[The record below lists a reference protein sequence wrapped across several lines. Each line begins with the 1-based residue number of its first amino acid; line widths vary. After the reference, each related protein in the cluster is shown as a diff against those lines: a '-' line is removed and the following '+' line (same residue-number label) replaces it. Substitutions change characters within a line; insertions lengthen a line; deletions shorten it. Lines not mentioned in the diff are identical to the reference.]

1 MVLFLFKKCYNN
13 TKERDQ
19 MKKYL
24 YVFFAFLACLFV
36 SQNVQAS
43 SPSYDVLFYGGTL
56 TLDTWDDATYEEELV
71 YYFKDSYRGQYVSL
85 GTAGNM
91 PQGFAIEIPPKVEVE
106 GRELQREPE
115 ITNLGDG
122 YRVKIY
128 NSGVAT
134 DTVKIK
140 VTWKLKNLLYSH
152 KDILELNWKPITDGD
167 QKVDEV
173 QFRVIPKF
181 APANAQ
187 SELYIHTAF
196 MGPDVTVKK
205 EDGIY
210 SATFYNLGKG
220 KAVELYGYWLKS
232 DLTTL
237 YDSGRNTGL
246 TKLDEFHKNQAKIE
260 QEKYWTRMFWNWI
273 LPAFIIALWLLAL
286 LGRNRFKKMIWPGVT
301 YPTNTRLYEIPQDIA
316 PLVMSSVVYSAELD
330 EASPTNKEKATPPVF
345 TFEKMLQAT
354 LLDLMDR
361 GVIVYEQQGN
371 EVVLTRKSHGH
382 VDDFERSFM
391 NMAFGDQVSCPVNRL
406 FENYEFSDDVYKHAK
421 KADQD
426 AIRSLGSKA
435 QARFDTAVNQVARDV
450 HRKVEDL
457 HLPSYYRPL
466 EAKEEAQARRSLFF
480 GWAAWF
486 IALGAEIFAIFGMG
500 WFSVPCLIGILTLW
514 FMPVRFNGVFKACL
528 RDGVVNLAGAEQ
540 RYYWDSFGRMLKE
553 IAHLNDAE
561 LQSLVLWNRLLVY
574 AALYGVADQ
583 VTKVMKLRNIHL
595 ENQALNAFVYTPFYH
610 DVTHSSHAMSTYG
623 STASTASHFTV
634 SSGSGGGFSG
644 GGGGGGF
651 GAF

>member
-1 MVLFLFKKCYNN
+1 
-13 TKERDQ
+13 

-24 YVFFAFLACLFV
+24 YIIFTFLACLFV

-43 SPSYDVLFYGGTL
+43 GPSYEVLYYGGTL
-56 TLDTWDDATYEEELV
+56 TLDTWDDATYEEELT

-91 PQGFAIEIPPKVEVE
+91 PQGFEIETPPKVEVE
-106 GRELQREPE
+106 GRELQMEPE
-115 ITNLGDG
+115 VRNLGDG

-128 NSGVAT
+128 NSGYAG

-152 KDILELNWKPITDGD
+152 RDILLLNWKPITDGD
-167 QKVDEV
+167 KKVEKV

-181 APANAQ
+181 ASANAQ
-187 SELYIHTAF
+187 SELYIHTAY

-205 EDGIY
+205 EDGY
-210 SATFYNLGKG
+210 YDATFYNLGKNQ
-220 KAVELYGYWLKS
+220 AVELYGYWLKS
-232 DLTTL
+232 DLSPL
-237 YDSGRNTGL
+237 YASDRDTGL
-246 TKLDEFHKNQAKIE
+246 TKLDEFHQTQAKIE
-260 QEKYWTRMFWNWI
+260 QEKYWTRMFWHWI
-273 LPAFIIALWLLAL
+273 LPALIISLWLLAL

-330 EASPTNKEKATPPVF
+330 EVSPTNKAKMTPPPF

-361 GVIVYEQQGN
+361 GVIVYEQKGN

-391 NMAFGDQVSCPVNRL
+391 DMAFGDQVTCPVNRL
-406 FENYEFSDDVYKHAK
+406 FENYEFSGDLYKHAK
-421 KADQD
+421 TEDQD
-426 AIRSLGSKA
+426 AIRSLGRKA
-435 QARFDTAVNQVARDV
+435 QSHFDAAVNQVARDV

-457 HLPSYYRPL
+457 RLPSYYRPL
-466 EAKEEAQARRSLFF
+466 EAHEEAQARRSLFF
-480 GWAAWF
+480 GWTAWF
-486 IALGAEIFAIFGMG
+486 LALGAEIFAIFVLN
-500 WFSVPCLIGILTLW
+500 WFSIPCLIGILTIWYL
-514 FMPVRFNGVFKACL
+514 PARFNAMFKAIL
-528 RDGVVNLAGAEQ
+528 RDGVVNSAGAEQ
-540 RYYWDSFGRMLKE
+540 HYYWDSFGRMLKE
-553 IAHLNDAE
+553 IAHLNDTE

-574 AALYGVADQ
+574 AALYGVADK

-595 ENQALNAFVYTPFYH
+595 QNQALDAFVYTPFYH
-610 DVTHSSHAMSTYG
+610 DVTRTSHAMSTYG

>member
-1 MVLFLFKKCYNN
+1 
-13 TKERDQ
+13 

-24 YVFFAFLACLFV
+24 YLIFTFLACLFV

-43 SPSYDVLFYGGTL
+43 GPSYEVLYYGGTL
-56 TLDTWDDATYEEELV
+56 TLDTWDDATYEEELT

-91 PQGFAIEIPPKVEVE
+91 PQGFEIETPPKVEVE
-106 GRELQREPE
+106 GRELQMEPE
-115 ITNLGDG
+115 VRNLGDG

-128 NSGVAT
+128 NSGYAG

-152 KDILELNWKPITDGD
+152 RDILLLNWKPITDGD
-167 QKVDEV
+167 KKVEKV

-187 SELYIHTAF
+187 SELYIHTAY

-205 EDGIY
+205 EDGY
-210 SATFYNLGKG
+210 YDATFYNLGKG
-220 KAVELYGYWLKS
+220 QAVELYGYWLKS
-232 DLTTL
+232 DLSPL
-237 YDSGRNTGL
+237 YSSDRNTGL
-246 TKLDEFHKNQAKIE
+246 TKLDEFHQTQAKIE
-260 QEKYWTRMFWNWI
+260 QEKYWTRMFWHWI
-273 LPAFIIALWLLAL
+273 LPALIVSLWLLAL

-330 EASPTNKEKATPPVF
+330 EVSPTNKAKMTPPPF

-361 GVIVYEQQGN
+361 GVIVYEQKGN

-391 NMAFGDQVSCPVNRL
+391 DMAFGDQVTCPVNRL
-406 FENYEFSDDVYKHAK
+406 FENYEFSGDLYKHAK
-421 KADQD
+421 TEDQD
-426 AIRSLGSKA
+426 AIRSLGRKA
-435 QARFDTAVNQVARDV
+435 QSHFDAAVNQVARDV

-457 HLPSYYRPL
+457 RLPSYYRPL
-466 EAKEEAQARRSLFF
+466 EAHEEAQARRSLFF
-480 GWAAWF
+480 GWTAWF
-486 IALGAEIFAIFGMG
+486 LALGAEIFAIFVLN
-500 WFSVPCLIGILTLW
+500 WFSIPCLIGILTIWYL
-514 FMPVRFNGVFKACL
+514 PARFNAIFKAIL
-528 RDGVVNLAGAEQ
+528 RDGVVNSAGAEQ

-553 IAHLNDAE
+553 IAHLNDTE

-574 AALYGVADQ
+574 AALYGVADK

-595 ENQALNAFVYTPFYH
+595 QNQALDAFVYTPFYH
-610 DVTHSSHAMSTYG
+610 DVTRTSHAMSTYG

>member
-1 MVLFLFKKCYNN
+1 
-13 TKERDQ
+13 

-24 YVFFAFLACLFV
+24 YIIFTFLACLFV

-43 SPSYDVLFYGGTL
+43 GPSYEVLYYGGTL
-56 TLDTWDDATYEEELV
+56 TLDTWDDATYEEELT

-91 PQGFAIEIPPKVEVE
+91 PQGFEIETPPKVEVE
-106 GRELQREPE
+106 GRELQMEPE
-115 ITNLGDG
+115 VRNLGDG

-128 NSGVAT
+128 NSGYAG

-152 KDILELNWKPITDGD
+152 RDILLLNWKPITDGD
-167 QKVDEV
+167 KKVEKV

-187 SELYIHTAF
+187 SELYIHTAY

-205 EDGIY
+205 EDGY
-210 SATFYNLGKG
+210 YDATFYNLGKG
-220 KAVELYGYWLKS
+220 QAVELYGYWLKS
-232 DLTTL
+232 DLSPL
-237 YDSGRNTGL
+237 YASDRNTGL
-246 TKLDEFHKNQAKIE
+246 TKLDEFHQTQAKIE
-260 QEKYWTRMFWNWI
+260 QEKYWTRMFWHWI
-273 LPAFIIALWLLAL
+273 LPALIVSLWLLAL

-330 EASPTNKEKATPPVF
+330 EVSPTNKAKMTPPPF

-361 GVIVYEQQGN
+361 GVIVYEQKGN

-391 NMAFGDQVSCPVNRL
+391 DMAFGDQVTCPVNRL
-406 FENYEFSDDVYKHAK
+406 FENYEFSGDLYKHAK
-421 KADQD
+421 TEDQD
-426 AIRSLGSKA
+426 AIRSLGRKA
-435 QARFDTAVNQVARDV
+435 QSHFDAAVNQVARDV

-457 HLPSYYRPL
+457 RLPSYYRPL
-466 EAKEEAQARRSLFF
+466 EAHEEAQARRSLFF
-480 GWAAWF
+480 GWTAWF
-486 IALGAEIFAIFGMG
+486 LALGAEIFAIFVLN
-500 WFSVPCLIGILTLW
+500 WFSIPCLIGILTIWYL
-514 FMPVRFNGVFKACL
+514 PARFNAIFKAIL
-528 RDGVVNLAGAEQ
+528 RDGVVNSAGAEQ

-553 IAHLNDAE
+553 IAHLNDTE

-574 AALYGVADQ
+574 AALYGVADK

-595 ENQALNAFVYTPFYH
+595 QNQALDAFVYTPFYH
-610 DVTHSSHAMSTYG
+610 DVTRTSHAMSTYG

>member
-1 MVLFLFKKCYNN
+1 
-13 TKERDQ
+13 

-43 SPSYDVLFYGGTL
+43 SPSYDVLYYGGTL

-106 GRELQREPE
+106 GRDLQREPE

-128 NSGVAT
+128 NGGVAT

-152 KDILELNWKPITDGD
+152 KDILQLNWKPITDGD

-232 DLTTL
+232 DLSTL

-260 QEKYWTRMFWNWI
+260 QEKYWTRMFWKWI
-273 LPAFIIALWLLAL
+273 LPAFIIALWLLSL

-301 YPTNTRLYEIPQDIA
+301 YPTDTRLYEIPQDIA

-391 NMAFGDQVSCPVNRL
+391 NMAFGDQVSCTVKDL
-406 FENYEFSDDVYKHAK
+406 FKNYEFSDDVYKHAK
-421 KADQD
+421 KQ
-426 AIRSLGSKA
+426 IKM
-435 QARFDTAVNQVARDV
+435 
-450 HRKVEDL
+450 
-457 HLPSYYRPL
+457 
-466 EAKEEAQARRSLFF
+466 LF
-480 GWAAWF
+480 
-486 IALGAEIFAIFGMG
+486 
-500 WFSVPCLIGILTLW
+500 
-514 FMPVRFNGVFKACL
+514 VR
-528 RDGVVNLAGAEQ
+528 
-540 RYYWDSFGRMLKE
+540 
-553 IAHLNDAE
+553 
-561 LQSLVLWNRLLVY
+561 
-574 AALYGVADQ
+574 
-583 VTKVMKLRNIHL
+583 
-595 ENQALNAFVYTPFYH
+595 
-610 DVTHSSHAMSTYG
+610 
-623 STASTASHFTV
+623 
-634 SSGSGGGFSG
+634 
-644 GGGGGGF
+644 
-651 GAF
+651 

>member
-1 MVLFLFKKCYNN
+1 
-13 TKERDQ
+13 

-24 YVFFAFLACLFV
+24 YLIFTFLACLFV

-43 SPSYDVLFYGGTL
+43 GPSYEVLYYGGTL
-56 TLDTWDDATYEEELV
+56 TLDTWDDATYEEELT

-91 PQGFAIEIPPKVEVE
+91 PQGFEIETPPKVEVE
-106 GRELQREPE
+106 GRELQMEPE
-115 ITNLGDG
+115 VRNLGDG

-128 NSGVAT
+128 NSGYAG

-152 KDILELNWKPITDGD
+152 RDILLLNWKPITDGD
-167 QKVDEV
+167 KKVEKV

-181 APANAQ
+181 ASANAR
-187 SELYIHTAF
+187 SELYIHTAY

-205 EDGIY
+205 EDGY
-210 SATFYNLGKG
+210 YDATFYNLGKG
-220 KAVELYGYWLKS
+220 QAVELYGYWLKS
-232 DLTTL
+232 DLSSL
-237 YDSGRNTGL
+237 YASDRNTGL
-246 TKLDEFHKNQAKIE
+246 TKLDEFHQTQAKIE
-260 QEKYWTRMFWNWI
+260 QEKYWTRMFWHWI
-273 LPAFIIALWLLAL
+273 LPALIISLWLLAL

-330 EASPTNKEKATPPVF
+330 EASPTNKAKMTPPPF

-361 GVIVYEQQGN
+361 GVIVYEQKGN
-371 EVVLTRKSHGH
+371 EVVLTRKSNGH

-391 NMAFGDQVSCPVNRL
+391 DMAFGDQVTCPVNRL
-406 FENYEFSDDVYKHAK
+406 FENYEFSGDLYKHAK
-421 KADQD
+421 TEDQD
-426 AIRSLGSKA
+426 AIRSLGRKA
-435 QARFDTAVNQVARDV
+435 QSHFDAAVNQVARDV

-457 HLPSYYRPL
+457 RLPSYYRPL
-466 EAKEEAQARRSLFF
+466 EAHEEAQARRSLFF
-480 GWAAWF
+480 GWTAWF
-486 IALGAEIFAIFGMG
+486 LALGAEIFAIFVLN
-500 WFSVPCLIGILTLW
+500 WFSIPCLIGILTIWYL
-514 FMPVRFNGVFKACL
+514 PARFNAMFKASL
-528 RDGVVNLAGAEQ
+528 RDGVVNSAGAEQ
-540 RYYWDSFGRMLKE
+540 RYHWDSFGRMLKE
-553 IAHLNDAE
+553 IAHLNDTE

-574 AALYGVADQ
+574 AALYGVADK

-595 ENQALNAFVYTPFYH
+595 QNQALDAFVYTPFYH
-610 DVTHSSHAMSTYG
+610 DVTRSSHAMSTYG

>member
-1 MVLFLFKKCYNN
+1 
-13 TKERDQ
+13 

-24 YVFFAFLACLFV
+24 YIIFTFLACLFV

-43 SPSYDVLFYGGTL
+43 GPSYEVLYYGGTL
-56 TLDTWDDATYEEELV
+56 TLDTWDDATYEEELT

-91 PQGFAIEIPPKVEVE
+91 PQGFEIETPPKVEVE
-106 GRELQREPE
+106 GRELQMEPE
-115 ITNLGDG
+115 VRNLGDG

-128 NSGVAT
+128 NSGYAG

-152 KDILELNWKPITDGD
+152 RDILLLNWKPITDGD
-167 QKVDEV
+167 KKVEKV

-181 APANAQ
+181 ASANAQ
-187 SELYIHTAF
+187 SELYIHTAY

-205 EDGIY
+205 EDGY
-210 SATFYNLGKG
+210 YDATFYNLGKG
-220 KAVELYGYWLKS
+220 QAVELYGYWLKS
-232 DLTTL
+232 DLSPL
-237 YDSGRNTGL
+237 YASDRDTGL
-246 TKLDEFHKNQAKIE
+246 TKLDEFHQTQAKIE
-260 QEKYWTRMFWNWI
+260 QEKYWTRMFWHWI
-273 LPAFIIALWLLAL
+273 LPALIISLWLLAL

-330 EASPTNKEKATPPVF
+330 EVSPTNKAKMTPPPF

-361 GVIVYEQQGN
+361 GVIVYEQKGN

-391 NMAFGDQVSCPVNRL
+391 DMAFGDQVTCPVNRL
-406 FENYEFSDDVYKHAK
+406 FENYEFSGDLYKHAK
-421 KADQD
+421 KEDQD
-426 AIRSLGSKA
+426 AIRSIGRKA
-435 QARFDTAVNQVARDV
+435 QSHFDAAVNQVARDV

-466 EAKEEAQARRSLFF
+466 EAHEEAQARRSLFF
-480 GWAAWF
+480 GWTAWF
-486 IALGAEIFAIFGMG
+486 LALGAEIFAIFVLN
-500 WFSVPCLIGILTLW
+500 WFSIPCLIGVLTLW
-514 FMPVRFNGVFKACL
+514 YLPARFNAMFKASL
-528 RDGVVNLAGAEQ
+528 RDGVVNSAGAEQ

-553 IAHLNDAE
+553 IAHLNDTE

-574 AALYGVADQ
+574 AALYGVADK

-595 ENQALNAFVYTPFYH
+595 QNQALDAFVYTPFYH
-610 DVTHSSHAMSTYG
+610 DVTRTSHAMSTYG

>member
-1 MVLFLFKKCYNN
+1 
-13 TKERDQ
+13 

-24 YVFFAFLACLFV
+24 YLIFTFLACLFV

-43 SPSYDVLFYGGTL
+43 GPSYEVLYYGGTL
-56 TLDTWDDATYEEELV
+56 TLDTWDDATYEEELT

-91 PQGFAIEIPPKVEVE
+91 PQGFEIETPPKVEVE
-106 GRELQREPE
+106 GRELQMEPE
-115 ITNLGDG
+115 VRNLGDG

-128 NSGVAT
+128 NSGYAG

-152 KDILELNWKPITDGD
+152 RDILLLNWKPITDGD
-167 QKVDEV
+167 KKVEKV

-187 SELYIHTAF
+187 SELYIHTAY

-205 EDGIY
+205 EDGY
-210 SATFYNLGKG
+210 YDATFYNLGKG
-220 KAVELYGYWLKS
+220 QAVELYGYWLKS
-232 DLTTL
+232 DLSPL
-237 YDSGRNTGL
+237 YASDRNTGL
-246 TKLDEFHKNQAKIE
+246 TKLDEFHQTQAKIE
-260 QEKYWTRMFWNWI
+260 QEKYWTRMFWHWI
-273 LPAFIIALWLLAL
+273 LPALIVSLWLLAL

-330 EASPTNKEKATPPVF
+330 EVSPTNKAKMTPPPF

-361 GVIVYEQQGN
+361 GVIVYEQKGN

-391 NMAFGDQVSCPVNRL
+391 DMAFGDQVTCPVNRL
-406 FENYEFSDDVYKHAK
+406 FENYEFSGDLYKHAK
-421 KADQD
+421 TEDQD
-426 AIRSLGSKA
+426 AIRSLGRKA
-435 QARFDTAVNQVARDV
+435 QSHFDAAVNQVARDV

-457 HLPSYYRPL
+457 RLPSYYRPL
-466 EAKEEAQARRSLFF
+466 EAHEEAQARRSLFF
-480 GWAAWF
+480 GWTAWF
-486 IALGAEIFAIFGMG
+486 LALGAEIFAIFVLN
-500 WFSVPCLIGILTLW
+500 WFSIPCLIGILTIWYL
-514 FMPVRFNGVFKACL
+514 PARFNAIFQAIL
-528 RDGVVNLAGAEQ
+528 RDGVVNSAGAEQ

-553 IAHLNDAE
+553 IAHLNDTE

-574 AALYGVADQ
+574 AALYGVADK

-595 ENQALNAFVYTPFYH
+595 QNQALDAFVYTPFYH
-610 DVTHSSHAMSTYG
+610 DVTRTSHAMSTYG

>member
-1 MVLFLFKKCYNN
+1 
-13 TKERDQ
+13 

-24 YVFFAFLACLFV
+24 YLIFTFLACLFV

-43 SPSYDVLFYGGTL
+43 GPSYEVLYYGGTL
-56 TLDTWDDATYEEELV
+56 TLDTWDDATYEEELT

-91 PQGFAIEIPPKVEVE
+91 PQGFEIETPPKVEVE
-106 GRELQREPE
+106 GRELQMEPE
-115 ITNLGDG
+115 VRNLGDG

-128 NSGVAT
+128 NSGYAG

-152 KDILELNWKPITDGD
+152 RDILLLNWKPITDGD
-167 QKVDEV
+167 KKVEKV

-181 APANAQ
+181 ASANAR
-187 SELYIHTAF
+187 SELYIHTAY

-205 EDGIY
+205 EDGY
-210 SATFYNLGKG
+210 YDATFYNLGKG
-220 KAVELYGYWLKS
+220 QAVELYGYWLKS
-232 DLTTL
+232 DLSSL
-237 YDSGRNTGL
+237 YASDRNTGL
-246 TKLDEFHKNQAKIE
+246 TKLDEFHQTQAKIE
-260 QEKYWTRMFWNWI
+260 QEKYWTRMFWHWI
-273 LPAFIIALWLLAL
+273 LPALIISLWLLAL

-330 EASPTNKEKATPPVF
+330 EASPTNKAKMTPPPF

-361 GVIVYEQQGN
+361 GVIVYEQKGN
-371 EVVLTRKSHGH
+371 EVVLTRKSNGH

-391 NMAFGDQVSCPVNRL
+391 DMAFGERVTCPVNRL
-406 FENYEFSDDVYKHAK
+406 FENYEFSGDLYKHAK
-421 KADQD
+421 KEDQD
-426 AIRSLGSKA
+426 AIRSIGRKA
-435 QARFDTAVNQVARDV
+435 QSHFDAAVNQLARDV

-466 EAKEEAQARRSLFF
+466 EAHEEAQARRSLFF
-480 GWAAWF
+480 GWTAWF
-486 IALGAEIFAIFGMG
+486 LALGAEIFAVFVLN
-500 WFSVPCLIGILTLW
+500 WFSIPCLIGVLTLW
-514 FMPVRFNGVFKACL
+514 YLPARFNAIFKASL
-528 RDGVVNLAGAEQ
+528 RDGVVNSAGAEQ

-553 IAHLNDAE
+553 IAHLNDSE

-574 AALYGVADQ
+574 AALYGVADK

-595 ENQALNAFVYTPFYH
+595 QNQALDAFVYTPFYH
-610 DVTHSSHAMSTYG
+610 DVTRTSHAMSTYG

>member
-1 MVLFLFKKCYNN
+1 
-13 TKERDQ
+13 

-24 YVFFAFLACLFV
+24 YLIFTFLACLFV

-43 SPSYDVLFYGGTL
+43 GPSYEVLYYGGTL
-56 TLDTWDDATYEEELV
+56 TLDTWDDATYEEELT

-91 PQGFAIEIPPKVEVE
+91 PQGFEIETPPKVEVE
-106 GRELQREPE
+106 GRELQMEPE
-115 ITNLGDG
+115 VRNLGDG

-128 NSGVAT
+128 NSGYAG

-152 KDILELNWKPITDGD
+152 RDILLLNWKPITDGD
-167 QKVDEV
+167 KKVEKV

-187 SELYIHTAF
+187 SELYIHTAY

-205 EDGIY
+205 EDGY
-210 SATFYNLGKG
+210 YDATFYNLGKG
-220 KAVELYGYWLKS
+220 QAVELYGYWLKS
-232 DLTTL
+232 DLSPL
-237 YDSGRNTGL
+237 YASDRNTGL
-246 TKLDEFHKNQAKIE
+246 TKLDEFHQTQAKIE
-260 QEKYWTRMFWNWI
+260 QEKYWTRMFWHWI
-273 LPAFIIALWLLAL
+273 LPALIVSLWLLAL

-330 EASPTNKEKATPPVF
+330 EVSPTNKAKMTPPPF

-361 GVIVYEQQGN
+361 GVIVYEQKGN

-391 NMAFGDQVSCPVNRL
+391 DMAFGDQVTCPVNRL
-406 FENYEFSDDVYKHAK
+406 FENYEFSGDLYKHAK
-421 KADQD
+421 TEDQD
-426 AIRSLGSKA
+426 AIRSLGRKA
-435 QARFDTAVNQVARDV
+435 QSHFDAAVNQVARDV

-457 HLPSYYRPL
+457 RLPSYYRPL
-466 EAKEEAQARRSLFF
+466 EAHEEAQARRSLFF
-480 GWAAWF
+480 GWTAWF
-486 IALGAEIFAIFGMG
+486 LALGAEIFAIFVLN
-500 WFSVPCLIGILTLW
+500 WFSIPCLIGILTIWYL
-514 FMPVRFNGVFKACL
+514 PARFNAIFKAIL
-528 RDGVVNLAGAEQ
+528 RDGVVNSAGVEQ

-553 IAHLNDAE
+553 IAHLNDTE

-574 AALYGVADQ
+574 AALYGVADK

-595 ENQALNAFVYTPFYH
+595 QNQALDAFVYTPFYH
-610 DVTHSSHAMSTYG
+610 DVTRTSHAMSTYG

>member
-1 MVLFLFKKCYNN
+1 
-13 TKERDQ
+13 

-24 YVFFAFLACLFV
+24 YLIFTFLACLFV

-43 SPSYDVLFYGGTL
+43 GPSYEVLYYGGTL
-56 TLDTWDDATYEEELV
+56 TLDTWDDATYEEELT

-91 PQGFAIEIPPKVEVE
+91 PQGFEIETPPKVEVE
-106 GRELQREPE
+106 GRELQMEPE
-115 ITNLGDG
+115 VRNLGDG

-128 NSGVAT
+128 NSGYAG

-152 KDILELNWKPITDGD
+152 RDILLLNWKPITDGD
-167 QKVDEV
+167 KKVEKV

-187 SELYIHTAF
+187 SELYIHTAY

-205 EDGIY
+205 EDGCY
-210 SATFYNLGKG
+210 DATFYNLGKG
-220 KAVELYGYWLKS
+220 QAVELYGYWLKS
-232 DLTTL
+232 DLSPL
-237 YDSGRNTGL
+237 YASDRNTGL
-246 TKLDEFHKNQAKIE
+246 TKLDEFHQTQAKIE
-260 QEKYWTRMFWNWI
+260 QEKYWTRMFWHWI
-273 LPAFIIALWLLAL
+273 LPALIVSLWLLAL

-330 EASPTNKEKATPPVF
+330 EASPTNKAKMTPPPF

-361 GVIVYEQQGN
+361 GVIVYEQKGN

-391 NMAFGDQVSCPVNRL
+391 DMAFGDQVTCPVNRL
-406 FENYEFSDDVYKHAK
+406 FENYEFSGDLYKHAK
-421 KADQD
+421 TEDQD
-426 AIRSLGSKA
+426 AIRSLGRKA
-435 QARFDTAVNQVARDV
+435 QSHFDAAVNQVARDV

-457 HLPSYYRPL
+457 RLPSYYRPL
-466 EAKEEAQARRSLFF
+466 EAHEEAQARRSLFF
-480 GWAAWF
+480 AWTAWF
-486 IALGAEIFAIFGMG
+486 LALGAEIFAVFVLN
-500 WFSVPCLIGILTLW
+500 WFSIPCLIGVLTLW
-514 FMPVRFNGVFKACL
+514 YLPARFNVIFKAIL
-528 RDGVVNLAGAEQ
+528 RDGVVNSAGAEQ

-553 IAHLNDAE
+553 IAHLNDTE

-574 AALYGVADQ
+574 AALYGVADKI
-583 VTKVMKLRNIHL
+583 TKVMKLRNIHL
-595 ENQALNAFVYTPFYH
+595 QNQALDAFVYTPFYH
-610 DVTHSSHAMSTYG
+610 DVTRTSHAMSTYG

>member
-1 MVLFLFKKCYNN
+1 M
-13 TKERDQ
+13 
-19 MKKYL
+19 
-24 YVFFAFLACLFV
+24 
-36 SQNVQAS
+36 
-43 SPSYDVLFYGGTL
+43 
-56 TLDTWDDATYEEELV
+56 DTWDDATYEEELV

-128 NSGVAT
+128 NSGVAQ

-152 KDILELNWKPITDGD
+152 KDILQLNWKPITDGD

-210 SATFYNLGKG
+210 SATFYDLGKG

-273 LPAFIIALWLLAL
+273 LPAFIIALWLLSL

-316 PLVMSSVVYSAELD
+316 PLIMSSVVYSAELD

-466 EAKEEAQARRSLFF
+466 EANEEAQARRSLFF

-500 WFSVPCLIGILTLW
+500 WFSVPCLIGLLILW

-540 RYYWDSFGRMLKE
+540 RYYWDS
-553 IAHLNDAE
+553 
-561 LQSLVLWNRLLVY
+561 LLVY

>member
-1 MVLFLFKKCYNN
+1 
-13 TKERDQ
+13 

-24 YVFFAFLACLFV
+24 YLIFTFLACLFV

-43 SPSYDVLFYGGTL
+43 GPSYEVLYYGGTL
-56 TLDTWDDATYEEELV
+56 TLDTWDDATYEEELT

-91 PQGFAIEIPPKVEVE
+91 PQGFEIETPPKVEVE
-106 GRELQREPE
+106 GRELQMEPE
-115 ITNLGDG
+115 VRNLGDG

-128 NSGVAT
+128 NRGYAG

-152 KDILELNWKPITDGD
+152 RDILLLNWKPITDGD
-167 QKVDEV
+167 KKVEKV

-187 SELYIHTAF
+187 SELYIHTAY

-205 EDGIY
+205 EDVY
-210 SATFYNLGKG
+210 YDATFYNLGKG
-220 KAVELYGYWLKS
+220 QAVELYGYWLKS
-232 DLTTL
+232 DLSPL
-237 YDSGRNTGL
+237 YASDRNTGL
-246 TKLDEFHKNQAKIE
+246 TKLDEFHQTQAKIE
-260 QEKYWTRMFWNWI
+260 QEKYWTRMFWHWI
-273 LPAFIIALWLLAL
+273 LPALIVSLWLLAL

-330 EASPTNKEKATPPVF
+330 EVSPTNKAKMTPPPF

-361 GVIVYEQQGN
+361 GVIVYEQKGN

-391 NMAFGDQVSCPVNRL
+391 DMAFGDQVTCPVNRL
-406 FENYEFSDDVYKHAK
+406 FENYEFSGDLYKHAK
-421 KADQD
+421 KEDQD
-426 AIRSLGSKA
+426 AIRSIGRKA
-435 QARFDTAVNQVARDV
+435 QSHFDAAVNQVARDV

-466 EAKEEAQARRSLFF
+466 EAHEEAQARRSLFF
-480 GWAAWF
+480 GWTAWF
-486 IALGAEIFAIFGMG
+486 LALGAEIFAVFVLN
-500 WFSVPCLIGILTLW
+500 WFSIPCLIGVLTLW
-514 FMPVRFNGVFKACL
+514 YLPARFNAMFKASL
-528 RDGVVNLAGAEQ
+528 RDGVVNSAGAEQ

-553 IAHLNDAE
+553 IAHLNDSE

-574 AALYGVADQ
+574 AALYGVADK

-595 ENQALNAFVYTPFYH
+595 QNQALDAFVYTPFYH
-610 DVTHSSHAMSTYG
+610 DVTRSSHAMSTYG

>member
-1 MVLFLFKKCYNN
+1 
-13 TKERDQ
+13 

-24 YVFFAFLACLFV
+24 YLIFTFLACLFV

-43 SPSYDVLFYGGTL
+43 GPSYEVLYYGGTL
-56 TLDTWDDATYEEELV
+56 TLDTWDDATYEEELT

-91 PQGFAIEIPPKVEVE
+91 PQGFEIETPPKVEVE
-106 GRELQREPE
+106 GRELQMEPE
-115 ITNLGDG
+115 VRNLGDG

-128 NSGVAT
+128 NSGYAG

-152 KDILELNWKPITDGD
+152 RDILLLNWKPITDGD
-167 QKVDEV
+167 KKVEKV

-187 SELYIHTAF
+187 SELYIHTAY

-205 EDGIY
+205 EDGY
-210 SATFYNLGKG
+210 YVATFYNLGKG
-220 KAVELYGYWLKS
+220 QAVELYGYWLKS
-232 DLTTL
+232 DLSPL
-237 YDSGRNTGL
+237 YASDRNTGL
-246 TKLDEFHKNQAKIE
+246 TKLDEFHQTQAKIE
-260 QEKYWTRMFWNWI
+260 QEKYWTRMFWHWI
-273 LPAFIIALWLLAL
+273 LPALIVSLWLLAL

-330 EASPTNKEKATPPVF
+330 EVSPTNKAKMTPPPF

-361 GVIVYEQQGN
+361 GVIVYEQKGN

-391 NMAFGDQVSCPVNRL
+391 DMAFGDQVTCPVNRL
-406 FENYEFSDDVYKHAK
+406 FENYEFSGDLYKHAK
-421 KADQD
+421 TEDQD
-426 AIRSLGSKA
+426 AIRSLGRKA
-435 QARFDTAVNQVARDV
+435 QSHFDAAVNQVARDV

-457 HLPSYYRPL
+457 RLPSYYRPL
-466 EAKEEAQARRSLFF
+466 EAHEEAQARRSLFF
-480 GWAAWF
+480 GWTAWF
-486 IALGAEIFAIFGMG
+486 LALGAEIFAIFVLN
-500 WFSVPCLIGILTLW
+500 WFSIPCLIGILTIWYL
-514 FMPVRFNGVFKACL
+514 PARFNAIFKAIL
-528 RDGVVNLAGAEQ
+528 RDGVVNSAGAEQ

-553 IAHLNDAE
+553 IAHLNDTE

-574 AALYGVADQ
+574 AALYGVADK

-595 ENQALNAFVYTPFYH
+595 QNQALDAFVYTPFYH
-610 DVTHSSHAMSTYG
+610 DVTRTSHAMSTYG

>member
-1 MVLFLFKKCYNN
+1 
-13 TKERDQ
+13 

-24 YVFFAFLACLFV
+24 YLIFTFLACLFV

-43 SPSYDVLFYGGTL
+43 GPSYEVLYYGGTL
-56 TLDTWDDATYEEELV
+56 TLDTWDDATYEEELT

-85 GTAGNM
+85 GIAGNM
-91 PQGFAIEIPPKVEVE
+91 PQGFEIETPPKVEVE
-106 GRELQREPE
+106 GRELQMEPE
-115 ITNLGDG
+115 VRNLGDG

-128 NSGVAT
+128 NSGYAG

-152 KDILELNWKPITDGD
+152 RDILLLNWKPITDGD
-167 QKVDEV
+167 KKVEKV

-187 SELYIHTAF
+187 SELYIHTAY

-205 EDGIY
+205 EDGY
-210 SATFYNLGKG
+210 YDATFYNLGKG
-220 KAVELYGYWLKS
+220 QAVELYGYWLKS
-232 DLTTL
+232 DLSPL
-237 YDSGRNTGL
+237 YASDRNTGL
-246 TKLDEFHKNQAKIE
+246 TKLDEFHQTQAKIE
-260 QEKYWTRMFWNWI
+260 QEKYWTRMFWHWI
-273 LPAFIIALWLLAL
+273 LPALIVSLWLLAL

-330 EASPTNKEKATPPVF
+330 EVSPTNKAKMTPPPF

-361 GVIVYEQQGN
+361 GVIVYEQKGN

-391 NMAFGDQVSCPVNRL
+391 DMAFGDQVTCPVNRL
-406 FENYEFSDDVYKHAK
+406 FENYEFSGDLYKHAK
-421 KADQD
+421 TEDQD
-426 AIRSLGSKA
+426 AIRSLGRKA
-435 QARFDTAVNQVARDV
+435 QSHFDAAVNQVARDV

-457 HLPSYYRPL
+457 RLPSYYRPL
-466 EAKEEAQARRSLFF
+466 EAHEEAQARRSLFF
-480 GWAAWF
+480 GWTAWF
-486 IALGAEIFAIFGMG
+486 LALGAEIFAIFVLN
-500 WFSVPCLIGILTLW
+500 WFSIPCLIGILTIWYL
-514 FMPVRFNGVFKACL
+514 PARFNAIFKAIL
-528 RDGVVNLAGAEQ
+528 RDGVVNSAGAEQ

-553 IAHLNDAE
+553 IAHLNDTE

-574 AALYGVADQ
+574 AALYGVADK

-595 ENQALNAFVYTPFYH
+595 QNQALDAFVYTPFYH
-610 DVTHSSHAMSTYG
+610 DVTRTSHAMSTYG

>member
-1 MVLFLFKKCYNN
+1 
-13 TKERDQ
+13 

-24 YVFFAFLACLFV
+24 YLIFTFLACLFV

-43 SPSYDVLFYGGTL
+43 GPSYEVLYYGGTL
-56 TLDTWDDATYEEELV
+56 TLDTWDDATYEEELT

-91 PQGFAIEIPPKVEVE
+91 PQGFEIETPPKVEVE
-106 GRELQREPE
+106 GRELQMEPE
-115 ITNLGDG
+115 VRNLGDG

-128 NSGVAT
+128 NSSYAG

-152 KDILELNWKPITDGD
+152 RDILLLNWKPITDGD
-167 QKVDEV
+167 KKVEKV

-187 SELYIHTAF
+187 SELYIHTAY

-205 EDGIY
+205 EDGY
-210 SATFYNLGKG
+210 YDATFYNLGKG
-220 KAVELYGYWLKS
+220 QAVELYGYWLKS
-232 DLTTL
+232 DLSPL
-237 YDSGRNTGL
+237 YASDRNTGL
-246 TKLDEFHKNQAKIE
+246 TKLDEFHQTQAKIE
-260 QEKYWTRMFWNWI
+260 QEKYWTRMFWHWI
-273 LPAFIIALWLLAL
+273 LPALIVSLWLLAL

-301 YPTNTRLYEIPQDIA
+301 YPTNNRLYEIPQDIA

-330 EASPTNKEKATPPVF
+330 EVSPTNKAKMTPPPF

-361 GVIVYEQQGN
+361 GVIVYEQKGN
-371 EVVLTRKSHGH
+371 EVVLTRKSNGH

-391 NMAFGDQVSCPVNRL
+391 DMAFGERVTCPVNRL
-406 FENYEFSDDVYKHAK
+406 FENYEFSGDLYKHAK
-421 KADQD
+421 TEDQD
-426 AIRSLGSKA
+426 AIRSLGRKA
-435 QARFDTAVNQVARDV
+435 QSHFDAAVNQVARDV

-457 HLPSYYRPL
+457 RLPSYYRPL
-466 EAKEEAQARRSLFF
+466 EAHEEAQARRSLFF
-480 GWAAWF
+480 GWTAWF
-486 IALGAEIFAIFGMG
+486 LALGAEIFAIFVLN
-500 WFSVPCLIGILTLW
+500 WFSIPCLIGILTIWYL
-514 FMPVRFNGVFKACL
+514 PARFNAIFKAIL
-528 RDGVVNLAGAEQ
+528 RDGVVNSAGAEQ

-553 IAHLNDAE
+553 IAHLNDTE

-574 AALYGVADQ
+574 AALYGVADK

-595 ENQALNAFVYTPFYH
+595 QNQALDAFVYTPFYH
-610 DVTHSSHAMSTYG
+610 DVTRTSHAMSTYG

>member
-1 MVLFLFKKCYNN
+1 
-13 TKERDQ
+13 

-24 YVFFAFLACLFV
+24 YLIFTFLACLFV

-43 SPSYDVLFYGGTL
+43 GPSYEVLYYGGTL
-56 TLDTWDDATYEEELV
+56 TLDTWDDATYEEELT

-91 PQGFAIEIPPKVEVE
+91 PQGFEIETPPKVEVE
-106 GRELQREPE
+106 GRELQMEPE
-115 ITNLGDG
+115 VRNLGDG

-128 NSGVAT
+128 NSGYAG

-152 KDILELNWKPITDGD
+152 RDILLLNWKPITDGD
-167 QKVDEV
+167 KKVEKV

-181 APANAQ
+181 ASANAQ
-187 SELYIHTAF
+187 SELYIHTAY

-205 EDGIY
+205 EDGY
-210 SATFYNLGKG
+210 YDATFYNLGKG
-220 KAVELYGYWLKS
+220 QAVELYGYWLKS
-232 DLTTL
+232 DLSPL
-237 YDSGRNTGL
+237 YASDRNTGL
-246 TKLDEFHKNQAKIE
+246 TKLDEFHQTQAKIE
-260 QEKYWTRMFWNWI
+260 QEKYWTRMFWHWI
-273 LPAFIIALWLLAL
+273 LPALIVSLWLLAL

-330 EASPTNKEKATPPVF
+330 EVSPTNKAKMTPPPF

-361 GVIVYEQQGN
+361 GVIVYEQKGN

-391 NMAFGDQVSCPVNRL
+391 DMAFGDQVTCPVNHL
-406 FENYEFSDDVYKHAK
+406 FENYEFSGDLYKHAK
-421 KADQD
+421 KEDQD
-426 AIRSLGSKA
+426 AIRSLGRKA
-435 QARFDTAVNQVARDV
+435 QSHFDAAVNQVARDV

-466 EAKEEAQARRSLFF
+466 EAHEEAQARRSLFY
-480 GWAAWF
+480 GWTAWF
-486 IALGAEIFAIFGMG
+486 LALGAEIFAIFVLN
-500 WFSVPCLIGILTLW
+500 WFSIPCLIGVLTLW
-514 FMPVRFNGVFKACL
+514 YLPARFNAMFKASL
-528 RDGVVNLAGAEQ
+528 RDGVVNSAGAEQ

-553 IAHLNDAE
+553 IAHLNDTE

-574 AALYGVADQ
+574 AALYGVADK

-595 ENQALNAFVYTPFYH
+595 QNQALDAFVYTPFYH
-610 DVTHSSHAMSTYG
+610 DVTRTSHAMSTYG

>member
-1 MVLFLFKKCYNN
+1 
-13 TKERDQ
+13 

-36 SQNVQAS
+36 SQNVHAS
-43 SPSYDVLFYGGTL
+43 SPSYDVLYYGGTL

-128 NSGVAT
+128 NSGVAQ

-246 TKLDEFHKNQAKIE
+246 
-260 QEKYWTRMFWNWI
+260 
-273 LPAFIIALWLLAL
+273 LWLLAL

-500 WFSVPCLIGILTLW
+500 WFSVPCLIGILILW

>member
-1 MVLFLFKKCYNN
+1 
-13 TKERDQ
+13 

-24 YVFFAFLACLFV
+24 YLIFTFLACLFV

-43 SPSYDVLFYGGTL
+43 GPSYEVLYYGGTL
-56 TLDTWDDATYEEELV
+56 TLDTWDDATYEEELT

-91 PQGFAIEIPPKVEVE
+91 PQGFEIETPPKVEVE
-106 GRELQREPE
+106 GRELQMEPE
-115 ITNLGDG
+115 VRNLGDG

-128 NSGVAT
+128 NSGYAG

-152 KDILELNWKPITDGD
+152 RDILLLNWKPITDGD
-167 QKVDEV
+167 KKVEKV

-187 SELYIHTAF
+187 SELYIHTAY

-205 EDGIY
+205 EDGY
-210 SATFYNLGKG
+210 YDATFYNLGKG
-220 KAVELYGYWLKS
+220 QAVELYGYWLKS
-232 DLTTL
+232 DLSPL
-237 YDSGRNTGL
+237 YASDRNTGL
-246 TKLDEFHKNQAKIE
+246 TKLDEFHQTQAKIE
-260 QEKYWTRMFWNWI
+260 QEKYWTRMFWHWI
-273 LPAFIIALWLLAL
+273 LPALIVSLWLLAL

-330 EASPTNKEKATPPVF
+330 EVSPTNKAKMTPPPF
-345 TFEKMLQAT
+345 SFEKMLQAT

-361 GVIVYEQQGN
+361 GVIVYEQKGN

-391 NMAFGDQVSCPVNRL
+391 DMAFGDQVTCPVNRL
-406 FENYEFSDDVYKHAK
+406 FENYEFSGDLYKHAK
-421 KADQD
+421 TEDQD
-426 AIRSLGSKA
+426 AIRSLGRKA
-435 QARFDTAVNQVARDV
+435 QSHFDAAVNQVARDV

-457 HLPSYYRPL
+457 RLPSYYRPL
-466 EAKEEAQARRSLFF
+466 EAHEEAQARRSLFF
-480 GWAAWF
+480 GWTAWF
-486 IALGAEIFAIFGMG
+486 LALGAEIFAIFVLN
-500 WFSVPCLIGILTLW
+500 WFSIPCLIGILTIWYL
-514 FMPVRFNGVFKACL
+514 PARFNAIFKAIL
-528 RDGVVNLAGAEQ
+528 RDGVVNSAGAEQ

-553 IAHLNDAE
+553 IAHLNDTE

-574 AALYGVADQ
+574 AALYGVADK

-595 ENQALNAFVYTPFYH
+595 QNQALDAFVYTPFYH
-610 DVTHSSHAMSTYG
+610 DVTRTSHAMSTYG

>member
-1 MVLFLFKKCYNN
+1 
-13 TKERDQ
+13 

-43 SPSYDVLFYGGTL
+43 GPSYEVLYYGGTL
-56 TLDTWDDATYEEELV
+56 TLDTWDDATYEEELT

-91 PQGFAIEIPPKVEVE
+91 PQGFEIETPPKVEVE
-106 GRELQREPE
+106 GRELQMEPE
-115 ITNLGDG
+115 VRNLGDG

-128 NSGVAT
+128 NSGYAG

-152 KDILELNWKPITDGD
+152 RDILLLNWKPITDGD
-167 QKVDEV
+167 KKVEKV

-187 SELYIHTAF
+187 SELYIHTAY

-205 EDGIY
+205 EDGY
-210 SATFYNLGKG
+210 YDATFYNLGKG
-220 KAVELYGYWLKS
+220 QAVELYGYWLKS
-232 DLTTL
+232 DLSPL
-237 YDSGRNTGL
+237 YASDRNTGL
-246 TKLDEFHKNQAKIE
+246 TKLDEFHQTQAKIE
-260 QEKYWTRMFWNWI
+260 QEKYWTRMFWHWI
-273 LPAFIIALWLLAL
+273 LPALIVSLWLLAL

-330 EASPTNKEKATPPVF
+330 EVSPTNKAKMTPPPF

-361 GVIVYEQQGN
+361 GVIVYEQKGN

-391 NMAFGDQVSCPVNRL
+391 DMAFGDQVTCPVNRL
-406 FENYEFSDDVYKHAK
+406 FENYEFSGDLYKHAK
-421 KADQD
+421 TEDQD
-426 AIRSLGSKA
+426 AIRSLGRKA
-435 QARFDTAVNQVARDV
+435 QSHFDAAVNQVARDV

-457 HLPSYYRPL
+457 RLPSYYRPL
-466 EAKEEAQARRSLFF
+466 EAHEEAQARRSLFF
-480 GWAAWF
+480 GWTAWF
-486 IALGAEIFAIFGMG
+486 LALGAEIFAIFVLN
-500 WFSVPCLIGILTLW
+500 WFSIPCLIGILTIWYL
-514 FMPVRFNGVFKACL
+514 PARFNAIFKAIL
-528 RDGVVNLAGAEQ
+528 RDGVVNSAGAEQ

-553 IAHLNDAE
+553 IAHLNDTE

-574 AALYGVADQ
+574 AALYGVADK

-595 ENQALNAFVYTPFYH
+595 QNQALDAFVYTPFYH
-610 DVTHSSHAMSTYG
+610 DVTRTSHAMSTYG